1 MSTLICYAH
10 TKILLILCHSVNV
23 YNFHPQQG
31 GYLTASGGYP
41 ASPYTP
47 MMQHMAM
54 MEDSAAHSPDEYQP
68 YPTTPGPIQQQPK

>member
-1 MSTLICYAH
+1 M
-10 TKILLILCHSVNV
+10 ILCSHKYFINIISVNLLTI
-23 YNFHPQQG
+23 HPQQG

-68 YPTTPGPIQQQPK
+68 YPTTPGPIQCQQQPK